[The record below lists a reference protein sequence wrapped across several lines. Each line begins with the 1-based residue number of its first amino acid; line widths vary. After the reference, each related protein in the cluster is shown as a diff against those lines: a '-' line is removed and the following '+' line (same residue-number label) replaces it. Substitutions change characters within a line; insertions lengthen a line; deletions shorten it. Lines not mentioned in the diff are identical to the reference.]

1 MAKVTV
7 EADAKADP
15 QRVWEVVSALPRVAE
30 WNTMHEGFTGEVPE
44 ALGEGTTYRQR
55 VKLMGMPA
63 EMAWRVTTAAAP
75 GRLEQNGDGP
85 MGVKAKNLFVIEPSE
100 AGSHITYEMEF
111 IGPARSPWSPATP
124 SRRACPSASPSAGT
138 WCPRRGSPARRR

>member
-15 QRVWEVVSALPRVAE
+15 QRVWDVVSDLSRVAE
-30 WNTMHEGFTGEVPE
+30 WNTMHEGFTGEVPPVL
-44 ALGEGTTYRQR
+44 AEGVAYKQR

-63 EMAWRVTTAAAP
+63 EMAWRVTTATAP

-85 MGVKAKNLFVIEPSE
+85 MGVKAKNLFVIEPAE
-100 AGSHITYEMEF
+100 GGSHITYEMEF
-111 IGPARSPWSPATP
+111 IGPALKGPMAGMLEKQ
-124 SRRACPSASPSAGT
+124 AGASAKQALEKLTALLG
-138 WCPRRGSPARRR
+138 

>member
-30 WNTMHEGFTGEVPE
+30 WNTMHEGFTGDVPE

-63 EMAWRVTTAAAP
+63 EMAWRVTSATEP

-85 MGVKAKNLFVIEPSE
+85 MGVKAKNLFVLVPSGE
-100 AGSHITYEMEF
+100 GTHITYEMEF
-111 IGPARSPWSPATP
+111 VGPALKGPM
-124 SRRACPSASPSAGT
+124 AGMLEKQA
-138 WCPRRGSPARRR
+138 GAAGQQALAKLIALAE